1 MVAASK
7 QSTKR
12 MQTLQLNT
20 LNGELEHFEKYH
32 TRLCNMKE
40 KKIPYYDKL
49 PKDSI
54 FYKHLMQTMYMKSM
68 KKACEETMQQEK
80 NTMIEVKK
88 LVTK

>member
-1 MVAASK
+1 
-7 QSTKR
+7 
-12 MQTLQLNT
+12 
-20 LNGELEHFEKYH
+20 
-32 TRLCNMKE
+32 MKE